1 MKNLFTNKLTLFFIF
16 CLIAQPLYAK
26 RIRCWT
32 NDEGVF
38 QCANYVPQQYSQ
50 LGFTEYDKSGR
61 KIKDIKAAPT
71 PEEIAERERQEEQER
86 RDQEQLK
93 KDRAFL
99 DIFSN
104 EQDIE
109 TARSAGLKAI
119 DDEIR
124 SLEAIIEGL
133 KRNVKA
139 MENSYERSKAL
150 NASKRQ
156 LTTIQGDI
164 DSVKKRI
171 KDTEGTLQQMQME
184 RDDTNKEYDGYIQR
198 YRDIKRR
205 RGTLAKL

>member
-1 MKNLFTNKLTLFFIF
+1 MKNIFTNKLALFFIL
-16 CLIAQPLYAK
+16 CLIAQPLYANK
-26 RIRCWT
+26 IRCWT

-38 QCANYVPQQYSQ
+38 ECGNYIPQEYSQ
-50 LGFTEYDKSGR
+50 KGFSEYDESGR
-61 KIKDIKAAPT
+61 KIKDIKPAAS
-71 PEEIAERERQEEQER
+71 PEEIAERERQQEQER
-86 RDQEQLK
+86 QHQEQLK

-99 DIFSN
+99 DIFPN
-104 EQDIE
+104 ERDIE
-109 TARSAGLKAI
+109 TARQAELRAI
-119 DDEIR
+119 DSEIR

-156 LTTIQGDI
+156 LTTIQGNI

-171 KDTEGTLQQMQME
+171 KDTEDTLQQTQIK
-184 RDDTNKEYDGYIQR
+184 RDKTNQKYDGHIQR

-205 RGTLAKL
+205 RRGR

>member
-1 MKNLFTNKLTLFFIF
+1 MKNIFTNKLTLFFIF

-50 LGFTEYDKSGR
+50 LGFTEYDGSGR

-71 PEEIAERERQEEQER
+71 SEEIAERERQEEQER
-86 RDQEQLK
+86 RDKEQFN

-104 EQDIE
+104 EREIE
-109 TARSAGLKAI
+109 TARQAGLKAI
-119 DDEIR
+119 DGQLR

-133 KRNVKA
+133 KGNVKA
-139 MENSYERSKAL
+139 MENSYERSQAL

-156 LTTIQGDI
+156 LRTIQRDI

-171 KDTEGTLQQMQME
+171 EDTKDTLQKMLME
-184 RDDTNKEYDGYIQR
+184 RDDTNKEYDAYIQR

-205 RGTLAKL
+205 RRGR